1 MRWHHRL
8 GLIFNAQVTDLA
20 SHIVPVRLVCVG
32 SVTLSAA
39 IVGKNT
45 SLMAGL
51 VSLAIGL
58 LLYCAAESFIR
69 SVNTLANP
77 AMKLLVSLFVAVAVG
92 CLLPRS
98 LKPEAFQFGGD
109 RRSTPTRAA
118 LRRSLSRG
126 TTTSFSSPWS
136 TLRVRMNARRT
147 LPSHCRRPGS
157 GSSGCANASR
167 WPAAGSRR
175 HTSIKGLPCAPNS
188 P

>member
-109 RRSTPTRAA
+109 LVAVLLLAFVIDRR
-118 LRRSLSRG
+118 
-126 TTTSFSSPWS
+126 
-136 TLRVRMNARRT
+136 ARFLESKEVWYR
-147 LPSHCRRPGS
+147 LLIFINVLGLLVA
-157 GSSGCANASR
+157 GCACA
-167 WPAAGSRR
+167 
-175 HTSIKGLPCAPNS
+175 IKDGNDIALDGMKERGLRS
-188 P
+188 S